1 MKLEEKQLRKIR
13 HFGVNLY
20 GLLRAKYIHADRER
34 VTFLIEEPLPDC
46 KMVMLSATVC
56 RELYQKVYPNR
67 AIDFHECPKAEY
79 RGHISQYTDS
89 SYSRYA
95 FQNDYDKI
103 RLLKELCRDTTVI
116 TFKDIEKRVHHTLS
130 FRQCGGHQCTER
142 KRSVCCGPAQS
153 GRGGVWSVCDAC
165 RGKSGKSAYVPAE
178 NHLSEQVIFSQH
190 LQGRNAPDGADLAAV
205 LPTGT
210 GSGTCK
216 TAAGELPG
224 ICLCRIPGGTGEIY
238 RPLVCPKTE

>member
-1 MKLEEKQLRKIR
+1 M
-13 HFGVNLY
+13 
-20 GLLRAKYIHADRER
+20 
-34 VTFLIEEPLPDC
+34 
-46 KMVMLSATVC
+46 
-56 RELYQKVYPNR
+56 
-67 AIDFHECPKAEY
+67 
-79 RGHISQYTDS
+79 
-89 SYSRYA
+89 
-95 FQNDYDKI
+95 
-103 RLLKELCRDTTVI
+103 
-116 TFKDIEKRVHHTLS
+116 
-130 FRQCGGHQCTER
+130 
-142 KRSVCCGPAQS
+142 
-153 GRGGVWSVCDAC
+153 SVCDAC

-238 RPLVCPKTE
+238 RPLVCPKNGINRKNPTRDYAGKNNGAMA